1 MLLFN
6 DESRP
11 GLSFEKASTHEN
23 AWPGLQAI
31 VEARDAHINAPD
43 REHPFQ
49 IEQQSC
55 CGAGG
60 QYGFSLEYVKQER
73 LMDTLQNM
81 RVFVRVVE
89 AGSFTA
95 AAQSLNSTT
104 GAMSRAVSELE
115 AHLRTRL
122 MNRSTRR
129 LALTTAGER
138 YLKRCQQILADVDNA
153 EEEASCAQ
161 ERPSGVLRMYSFASI
176 GQHYVLPAISRY
188 RALYPD
194 VTVELTLSQR
204 MPDLFEGSSDVAVVT
219 ASTLPNSDLVSL
231 LLGATFN
238 ILCASPAYL
247 RAHGTPQH
255 PHDLARH
262 ECLIL
267 QIPAFPANEWLLEGP
282 NGSELME
289 VSGPVQVNIAES
301 LVVAIREGM
310 GIGMLPLYAAIDG
323 LRDGSMVRVLPE
335 HTLQKMNIY
344 ALYPSRKFI
353 DAKTRT
359 WVEFLR
365 SHMPK
370 VIARDEALLAEL
382 GQTDPLASSLPAHAS
397 PVVEPG
403 KPLEH

>member
-1 MLLFN
+1 
-6 DESRP
+6 
-11 GLSFEKASTHEN
+11 
-23 AWPGLQAI
+23 
-31 VEARDAHINAPD
+31 
-43 REHPFQ
+43 
-49 IEQQSC
+49 
-55 CGAGG
+55 
-60 QYGFSLEYVKQER
+60 
-73 LMDTLQNM
+73 MDTLQNM

-95 AAQSLNSTT
+95 AAQTFNSTT

-138 YLKRCQQILADVDNA
+138 YLQRCQQILADVDSA
-153 EEEASCAQ
+153 EEEASCAH
-161 ERPSGVLRMYSFASI
+161 ERPTGALRMFSFASV

-188 RALYPD
+188 RALYPE

-204 MPDLFEGSSDVAVVT
+204 MPDLFEGSSDVAVVA
-219 ASTLPNSDLVSL
+219 ASNLPNSDLVSL
-231 LLGATFN
+231 LLGATFS
-238 ILCASPAYL
+238 ILCASPTYV
-247 RAHGTPQH
+247 RAHGTPRE
-255 PHDLARH
+255 PRDLAHH

-267 QIPAFPANEWLLEGP
+267 QTPAFPPNEWLLEGP

-310 GIGMLPLYAAIDG
+310 GIGILPLYAAIDG

-335 HTLQKMNIY
+335 HTLQRMNIY
-344 ALYPSRKFI
+344 ALYPSRKFV

-365 SHMPK
+365 THMPK
-370 VIARDEALLAEL
+370 VIARDEAWLAEL
-382 GQTDPLASSLPAHAS
+382 GQVATVDAELAPS
-397 PVVEPG
+397 PGGAVQPG
-403 KPLEH
+403 GQLEH

>member
-1 MLLFN
+1 
-6 DESRP
+6 
-11 GLSFEKASTHEN
+11 
-23 AWPGLQAI
+23 
-31 VEARDAHINAPD
+31 
-43 REHPFQ
+43 
-49 IEQQSC
+49 
-55 CGAGG
+55 
-60 QYGFSLEYVKQER
+60 
-73 LMDTLQNM
+73 MDTLQNM

-138 YLKRCQQILADVDNA
+138 YLKRCRQILADIDTA
-153 EEEASCAQ
+153 EEEASCAH
-161 ERPSGVLRMYSFASI
+161 ERPAGALRMHSYASI

-204 MPDLFEGSSDVAVVT
+204 MPDLFEGSSDVSVVA
-219 ASTLPNSDLVSL
+219 ASSLPNSDLVSL
-231 LLGATFN
+231 LLGATFS

-247 RAHGTPQH
+247 RAHGAPKQ
-255 PHDLARH
+255 PRDLAHH

-267 QIPAFPANEWLLEGP
+267 QTPAFPANDWLLEGP

-310 GIGMLPLYAAIDG
+310 GIGMLPVYAAIDG

-365 SHMPK
+365 THMPK
-370 VIARDEALLAEL
+370 IIARDEVLLAEMGQIDPVDGLAPVHAGHIVDAGQPL
-382 GQTDPLASSLPAHAS
+382 GH
-397 PVVEPG
+397 
-403 KPLEH
+403 

>member
-1 MLLFN
+1 
-6 DESRP
+6 
-11 GLSFEKASTHEN
+11 
-23 AWPGLQAI
+23 
-31 VEARDAHINAPD
+31 
-43 REHPFQ
+43 
-49 IEQQSC
+49 
-55 CGAGG
+55 
-60 QYGFSLEYVKQER
+60 
-73 LMDTLQNM
+73 MDTLQNM

-138 YLKRCQQILADVDNA
+138 YLKRCRQILADIDTA
-153 EEEASCAQ
+153 EEEASCAH
-161 ERPSGVLRMYSFASI
+161 ERPTGALRMHSFASI

-188 RALYPD
+188 RALYPE

-204 MPDLFEGSSDVAVVT
+204 MPDLFEGSSDVSVVT
-219 ASTLPNSDLVSL
+219 ASSLPNSDLVSL

-247 RAHGTPQH
+247 RAHAAPKQ
-255 PHDLARH
+255 PRDLALH

-267 QIPAFPANEWLLEGP
+267 QTPAFPANDWLLEGP

-301 LVVAIREGM
+301 LVAAIREGM
-310 GIGMLPLYAAIDG
+310 GIGTLPLYSAIDG

-335 HTLQKMNIY
+335 YTLQKMNIY

-365 SHMPK
+365 AHMPK
-370 VIARDEALLAEL
+370 VIARDEAWLAEMGQVDPIGGASPTHG
-382 GQTDPLASSLPAHAS
+382 GQT
-397 PVVEPG
+397 VEPDR
-403 KPLEH
+403 PLEH

>member
-1 MLLFN
+1 
-6 DESRP
+6 
-11 GLSFEKASTHEN
+11 
-23 AWPGLQAI
+23 
-31 VEARDAHINAPD
+31 
-43 REHPFQ
+43 
-49 IEQQSC
+49 
-55 CGAGG
+55 
-60 QYGFSLEYVKQER
+60 
-73 LMDTLQNM
+73 MDTLQNM

-122 MNRSTRR
+122 LNRSTRR

-138 YLKRCQQILADVDNA
+138 YLKRCQQILADVATA
-153 EEEASCAQ
+153 EEEASCAH
-161 ERPSGVLRMYSFASI
+161 ERPSGALRMHSFASV

-188 RALYPD
+188 RKLYPE

-219 ASTLPNSDLVSL
+219 ASTLPDSDLVSHQ
-231 LLGATFN
+231 LGATFS
-238 ILCASPAYL
+238 ILCASPGYV
-247 RAHGTPQH
+247 RAHGAPQTPA
-255 PHDLARH
+255 DLAHH

-267 QIPAFPANEWLLEGP
+267 QTPALPAHEWQLEGP
-282 NGSELME
+282 QGSELME
-289 VSGPVQVNIAES
+289 VTGPVQVNIAES

-310 GIGMLPLYAAIDG
+310 GVGMLPLYSAIDG
-323 LRDGSMVRVLPE
+323 LRNGSLVRVLPDY
-335 HTLQKMNIY
+335 TAQKMNVY

-365 SHMPK
+365 THLPK
-370 VIARDEALLAEL
+370 VIERDEALLVEL
-382 GQTDPLASSLPAHAS
+382 ANPSPSEDGLPAHAELVAETA
-397 PVVEPG
+397 PHR
-403 KPLEH
+403 LEH

>member
-1 MLLFN
+1 
-6 DESRP
+6 
-11 GLSFEKASTHEN
+11 
-23 AWPGLQAI
+23 
-31 VEARDAHINAPD
+31 
-43 REHPFQ
+43 
-49 IEQQSC
+49 
-55 CGAGG
+55 
-60 QYGFSLEYVKQER
+60 
-73 LMDTLQNM
+73 MDTLQNM

-138 YLKRCQQILADVDNA
+138 YLKRCRQILADVDTA
-153 EEEASCAQ
+153 EEEASCAH
-161 ERPSGVLRMYSFASI
+161 ERPTGALRMHSFASI

-188 RALYPD
+188 RTLYPE

-204 MPDLFEGSSDVAVVT
+204 MPDLYEGSSDVSVVT
-219 ASTLPNSDLVSL
+219 ASSLPNSDLVSL
-231 LLGATFN
+231 LLGSTFN

-247 RAHGTPQH
+247 RARGAPKE
-255 PHDLARH
+255 PRDLAHH

-267 QIPAFPANEWLLEGP
+267 QTPAFPANDWLLEGP
-282 NGSELME
+282 HGSELME
-289 VSGPVQVNIAES
+289 VSGSVQVNIAES

-310 GIGMLPLYAAIDG
+310 GIGTLPLYAAIDG

-335 HTLQKMNIY
+335 HTLQKTSIY

-365 SHMPK
+365 THMPK
-370 VIARDEALLAEL
+370 VIARDEALLAEV
-382 GQTDPLASSLPAHAS
+382 GQTDPRDGLLPVHGGPAVA
-397 PVVEPG
+397 PDQPF
-403 KPLEH
+403 EH